1 MSVARLRLAPVGET
15 LFPPRA
21 LFSIEPGEP
30 SGSPENPFPAL
41 TGERI
46 RP

>member
-1 MSVARLRLAPVGET
+1 MSVTRLRLAPVGET

-21 LFSIEPGEP
+21 PFSIEPGEP
-30 SGSPENPFPAL
+30 PGSPENPFPSL
-41 TGERI
+41 TSEGI